1 LNLDGLF
8 HFTLIA
14 HVASVYKQK
23 QTSNEA
29 LVLLLCLWKNFNEL
43 FFIALIQHLRLSYVA
58 APPQKRV
65 QR

>member
-1 LNLDGLF
+1 NLDGLF

-14 HVASVYKQK
+14 HIVSVKQK
-23 QTSNEA
+23 RTSNEA

-43 FFIALIQHLRLSYVA
+43 FFIAPIQYLRLSYVA